1 MSNKKLIFITQS
13 MVGAGGVVRVITT
26 WANYFANKGYSCE
39 ILSVVPGKSYFEL
52 AKKVKFDFVK
62 FIFKFKV
69 LFLPINIFLIVPIL
83 FRAKNAYLI
92 VNKSAYIEPIY
103 LWRKLGLFK
112 SVKLIYFCHG
122 GNNDFEQYY
131 MVKWSTKHR
140 VNMIFSVF
148 DKVICL
154 YKNTDKTP
162 KEVID
167 EKIVYIKNPCP
178 FDIFYRTSFFNN
190 KVVSYIGRIT
200 KEKGIDIL
208 IKAWK
213 KIENKDWQLIIVGD
227 GKDKD
232 KFISLSNE
240 LNIKNIKFI
249 KSKNDIKPY
258 LIDSTINV
266 LPSLFD
272 GMPMSII
279 EAKSQGCV
287 VIATKT
293 NGGKRLINDG
303 IDGLLVKISDIDDLS
318 IKINR
323 LINSDELIN
332 KLRQNAYIQA
342 EEFMIE
348 KIAKKWSSILTND
361 K

>member
-39 ILSVVPGKSYFEL
+39 ILSVVHGKPYFGL
-52 AKKVKFDFVK
+52 DKRIKFDFVK
-62 FIFKFKV
+62 FIFKFKI
-69 LFLPINIFLIVPIL
+69 LFLVINIFLILPIL

-103 LWRKLGLFK
+103 LWKKLGLFK
-112 SVKLIYFCHG
+112 SVKVIYFCHG
-122 GNNDFEQYY
+122 GNNEFEQYY
-131 MVKWSTKHR
+131 MKKWYTKHR

-154 YKNTDKTP
+154 FKNTDITP

-178 FDIFYRTSFFNN
+178 FDIFYRTSDCN
-190 KVVSYIGRIT
+190 KKIVSYIGRVT

-208 IKAWK
+208 VKAWK
-213 KIENKDWQLIIVGD
+213 KIENKDWELIIVGD

-240 LNIKNIKFI
+240 LQVKNIKFF
-249 KSKNDIKPY
+249 KSENDIKPY
-258 LIDSTINV
+258 LIDSTISV
-266 LPSLFD
+266 LPSLFE

-293 NGGKRLINDG
+293 NGGKGLINDE
-303 IDGLLVKISDIDDLS
+303 IDGLLVEISNIDDLAR
-318 IKINR
+318 KINR
-323 LINSDELIN
+323 LINSDELRD

-342 EEFMIE
+342 EEFVID
-348 KIAKKWSSILTND
+348 KIAKRWSSILTND